1 MGELSNHITV
11 QDQLVVERACS
22 RFLMH
27 SAVIHLFNSDPHWI
41 RVIGASASA
50 RVHERKS
57 VWCSDVGPLAL
68 LLKET
73 SLISIGST
81 SAIITWFTRFLMQCL
96 SFKVQLR
103 VFLGQ
108 PNTFLWYRDICI
120 KSKRFLQLLL
130 TSRWHQLPL
139 WKSMGS
145 YMDPTAIPL
154 VKLITYLIVS
164 FLKSLSYLVQLKWR
178 WETQLCHV
186 GFTVLQ
192 LRLQL
197 TSNVQL
203 LEVHVW

>member
-1 MGELSNHITV
+1 
-11 QDQLVVERACS
+11 
-22 RFLMH
+22 MH

-50 RVHERKS
+50 QVHERKS
-57 VWCSDVGPLAL
+57 VWCSDITPLAL

-73 SLISIGST
+73 RMISIGST
-81 SAIITWFTRFLMQCL
+81 SAIITWFIRFLMQYL
-96 SFKVQLR
+96 SFKVQLC

-108 PNTFLWYRDICI
+108 SNTFLWYRDICM
-120 KSKRFLQLLL
+120 KLKRFLQLLL
-130 TSRWHQLPL
+130 SSASTL

-145 YMDPTAIPL
+145 YMDHKAIPL

-164 FLKSLSYLVQLKWR
+164 FLKSLSYLIQLKLR
-178 WETQLCHV
+178 WETQLCLV

-192 LRLQL
+192 FRLQL
-197 TSNVQL
+197 TSNVRL